1 MADEAENQRDETL
14 RLNIDWDTGED
25 APVQPANVGLVQV
38 ADPEVVLTFAHTAPP
53 IAMAFLSPA
62 QVAEYVQNHS
72 IPVRHVVRLVV
83 PIGIARH
90 LTQNL
95 AHQLFGVD
103 LRRETDEP
111 S

>member
-1 MADEAENQRDETL
+1 MADEAENPRDETL
-14 RLNIDWDTGED
+14 QFTINWDVGED
-25 APVQPANVGLVQV
+25 APVQPANLGLVQV

-53 IAMAFLSPA
+53 IAMAFLGPD
-62 QVAEYVQNHS
+62 QVAEYVRDHS

-83 PIGIARH
+83 PIHIARH

-103 LRRETDEP
+103 LRRKTDE
-111 S
+111 